1 MEVSV
6 FIKETH
12 FAQLFRFLA
21 HNSGLPCLIL
31 TRFSPLKRPALQ
43 MLDDILP
50 FLDFN
55 TLLQSRSCS
64 KATCWSVEQ
73 IKTFEDRYAEM
84 LQKMNKVPDEVEDNH
99 SEEERILSEQA
110 EEKRRA
116 RSRSVARGRIKA
128 AKRQRGCLNP
138 SSNSSTS

>member
-1 MEVSV
+1 
-6 FIKETH
+6 
-12 FAQLFRFLA
+12 
-21 HNSGLPCLIL
+21 
-31 TRFSPLKRPALQ
+31 

-110 EEKRRA
+110 EETRRA

>member
-31 TRFSPLKRPALQ
+31 TRFSPLKRLALQ

-84 LQKMNKVPDEVEDNH
+84 LQKMNMVPDEVEDNH
-99 SEEERILSEQA
+99 SVILKKNASCPNKQKKSVELEA
-110 EEKRRA
+110 DP
-116 RSRSVARGRIKA
+116 SRVVGSRPRNDREVA
-128 AKRQRGCLNP
+128 
-138 SSNSSTS
+138 